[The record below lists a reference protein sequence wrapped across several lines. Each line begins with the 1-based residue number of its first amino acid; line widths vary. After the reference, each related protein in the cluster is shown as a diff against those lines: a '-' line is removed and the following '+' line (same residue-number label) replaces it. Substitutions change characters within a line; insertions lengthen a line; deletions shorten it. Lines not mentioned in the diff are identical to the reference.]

1 MLFDVGFKS
10 YSAMTVFSQESNVE
24 LYAQMIIGLIIACIF
39 IRINR
44 LWAVSDVK
52 IYKLSLYF

>member
-44 LWAVSDVK
+44 L
-52 IYKLSLYF
+52 